1 MIPLSFAQR
10 RWWFLDGFEG
20 PSATCAVPVR
30 LDLAGRLDVPALRAA
45 LHDVVVRHESLR
57 TLIVRDD
64 DGVPH
69 QDVLAADRVVLDVP
83 VVEVA
88 EPDLEAALRSAA
100 EQGPD
105 IAAHLPLRATLLRVR
120 PDLHVLVLS
129 IHHIAFDG
137 ESMTPL
143 ARDLAAAYT
152 ARVRAEAPNRPEPSV
167 RYVDYT
173 LWQRELLGDASD
185 PTALLSKQT
194 EYWRRELAGLS
205 QPTRL
210 PLDRP
215 RPPKPGHRGDV
226 ADGSLDRAELAAV
239 RALARAHGVT
249 VPIVMQAGVVA
260 LLRHLASGTD
270 IAIGSTITGR
280 TDEQLDEAIGA
291 FTNTWVLRADL
302 SGDPSFGDLL
312 ESVRDKALGAYDN
325 RDASFE
331 HLLVELV
338 DSERPTAY
346 HPLFQVM
353 FTWRDDFAIDIELP
367 DLTARM
373 EVLDNRTARFDL
385 EFTLFPDPET
395 GGLRCRLGY
404 ATDLFDP
411 ATAAGIVAR
420 YLRLVRQLT
429 KDSDLP
435 VAQADI
441 LTAVER
447 DLLLARFAG
456 TTSAAPALTVP
467 GLVDAQADT
476 DPDVVAV
483 ISEGV
488 SLTYGELRSRANRVA
503 NALAGR
509 GIGPEDLVGIAL
521 PRTAELVVGML
532 GILKS
537 GAAYV
542 PFDPQYPSRRS
553 GAVLTDARPRL
564 VLTDRATASVLPAD
578 VPVMLLD
585 RDVDAADDRT
595 IDAAAPDNAAYVM
608 FTSGSTGPPK
618 GVVITHAGVVNGVRG
633 LADVIGMRAGS
644 RVLAATSVDFDVSVF
659 EIITPLSVGG
669 CVEIVRDGLVIAER
683 GGWSGDVVSIVPSVL
698 AEVLDRLP
706 DGIDAPTIVSAG
718 EALPTSL
725 VHRVRA
731 VAPRVRVIN
740 AYGQTESFYATTFT
754 AVGEPAERPAV
765 PIGSPL
771 ANMRCYVLGP
781 GLRPVPSGVVGE
793 LYVAGLVGRGYHGR
807 RGPTASRFV
816 ADPFGPAGARM
827 YRTGDL
833 VRAGHDGVHEY
844 VGRDDAQVKIRGV
857 RIETGEVEAA
867 LTTHPGVAQAVVTAH
882 DGESGRRL
890 VGYVVPVAAGDPGFG
905 DTEGIRDPS
914 VDSTASLSASDLLRF
929 TAEWLPEF
937 MVPSDF
943 VLLNR
948 LPLAPNGKLD
958 RAALPEPEFDCA
970 RTAGGSR

>member
-10 RWWFLDGFEG
+10 RWWFVDGFED
-20 PSATCAVPVR
+20 PSATCAVPLR

-57 TLIVRDD
+57 TRIVRDH
-64 DGVPH
+64 DGVPY
-69 QDVLAADRVVLDVP
+69 QEVLAVDRAVVDLP

-100 EQGPD
+100 ERGPD
-105 IAAHLPLRATLLRVR
+105 IAVHLPLRATLLRVR
-120 PDLHVLVLS
+120 SDLHVLVLS

-137 ESMTPL
+137 ESMAPL

-152 ARVRAEAPNRPEPSV
+152 ARVRAEAPNRPELSV

-173 LWQRELLGDASD
+173 LWQRELLGDESD
-185 PTALLSKQT
+185 PAALLSKQA
-194 EYWRRELAGLS
+194 EYWRRELAGIS

-215 RPPKPGHRGDV
+215 RPPIPSHRGDV
-226 ADGSLDRAELAAV
+226 VDGSLNRTELAAV
-239 RALARAHGVT
+239 QALARAHGVT
-249 VPIVMQAGVVA
+249 VPMVMQAGVVA
-260 LLRHLASGTD
+260 LLRHLAADTD

-280 TDEQLDEAIGA
+280 TDDQLDDLVGTFA
-291 FTNTWVLRADL
+291 NTWVLRADL

-325 RDASFE
+325 RDAPFE
-331 HLLVELV
+331 RLVELV
-338 DSERPTAY
+338 ESERPTAY

-353 FTWRDDFAIDIELP
+353 FTWKDDFAIDIELP
-367 DLTARM
+367 DLTARL
-373 EVLDNRTARFDL
+373 EVLDTRTARFDL
-385 EFTLFPDPET
+385 EFTLFPEPET

-404 ATDLFDP
+404 ATDLFDR
-411 ATAAGIVAR
+411 ATAADIVAR

-429 KDSDLP
+429 EDPDLP
-435 VAQADI
+435 VALADI
-441 LTAVER
+441 LTAAER
-447 DLLLARFAG
+447 DPLLARFAG
-456 TTSAAPALTVP
+456 TTSAVPALTVP

-476 DPDVVAV
+476 DPHAVAV
-483 ISEGV
+483 ISAGG

-542 PFDPQYPSRRS
+542 PFDPQYPSRRL

-578 VPVMLLD
+578 VPVLLLD
-585 RDVDAADDRT
+585 RDVDTADDRA
-595 IDAAAPDNAAYVM
+595 IDAAGPDNAAYVM

-633 LADVIGMRAGS
+633 LADVIGVRAGS

-725 VHRVRA
+725 VHRLRA
-731 VAPRVRVIN
+731 VAPRARVIN

-754 AVGEPAERPAV
+754 AFGEPDERPAV

-771 ANMRCYVLGP
+771 GNMRCYVLGP
-781 GLRPVPSGVVGE
+781 GLRPVPSGIVGE
-793 LYVAGLVGRGYHGR
+793 LYVAGLIGRGYHGR
-807 RGPTASRFV
+807 RGLTASRFV

-867 LTTHPGVAQAVVTAH
+867 LTTHPKVAQAVVTAH

-905 DTEGIRDPS
+905 DTDGPGDPN
-914 VDSTASLSASDLLRF
+914 VDSTATLSASDLLRF

-970 RTAGGSR
+970 HIAGGSR